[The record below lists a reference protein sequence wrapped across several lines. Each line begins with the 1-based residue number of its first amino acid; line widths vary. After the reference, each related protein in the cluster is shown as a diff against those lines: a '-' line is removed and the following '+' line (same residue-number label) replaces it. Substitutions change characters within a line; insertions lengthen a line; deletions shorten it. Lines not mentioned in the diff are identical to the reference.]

1 MSRSFR
7 IAGPERD
14 WLVAL
19 IAYRFFVADRI
30 RIKQA
35 RKRGVGPEQ
44 LAREFGDDMRLL
56 ADLGW
61 FDGQLLEALEMPAPA
76 VLDEYE
82 VTLLSPADLGATLDR
97 LREDALAASAYFLKP
112 IPDEPDNE
120 RQERQVAFQLAAE
133 TCGDVRARLE
143 KEQPHDD
150 DE

>member
-1 MSRSFR
+1 VTRSFK
-7 IAGPERD
+7 IAGHERD
-14 WLVAL
+14 WLVSL
-19 IAYRFFVADRI
+19 IAYRFFVADRL
-30 RIKQA
+30 RVRQA
-35 RKRGVGPEQ
+35 RKRDAGPEQ

-61 FDGQLLEALEMPAPA
+61 FDGELLEALEIPAPA
-76 VLDEYE
+76 DLDEYQ

-97 LREDALAASAYFLKP
+97 LREEALAGSAYYLEP
-112 IPDEPDNE
+112 IPDVPDNE

-143 KEQPHDD
+143 KEQPND

>member
-1 MSRSFR
+1 MSGSFK
-7 IAGPERD
+7 ITGHERD

-19 IAYRFFVADRI
+19 IAYRFFVADRL

-61 FDGQLLEALEMPAPA
+61 FDGELLEALEIRAPA
-76 VLDEYE
+76 VLEEYE
-82 VTLLSPADLGATLDR
+82 VTLLSLADLGTTLDR
-97 LREDALAASAYFLKP
+97 LREDALAGSTYYLDP
-112 IPDEPDNE
+112 IPDVSDNE
-120 RQERQVAFQLAAE
+120 RQERQVAFQLGAE

-143 KEQPHDD
+143 KERPND